1 MNISEA
7 TIIDVRTPEE
17 FNMGNVSGSINI
29 PLDTIPH
36 RLEEIKNFKTP
47 LVLCCASG
55 GRSFAACQYLSQQGL
70 TDLYDGGPWHNVN
83 QALNN

>member
-1 MNISEA
+1 MNITEA

-17 FNMGNVSGSINI
+17 FNMGNVTGSINI
-29 PLDTIPH
+29 PLDTIPQ
-36 RLEEIKNFKTP
+36 RIEEIKGFKKP

-55 GRSFAACQYLSQQGL
+55 GRSFAACQYLSQQGFS
-70 TDLYDGGPWHNVN
+70 DLYDGGPWYSVN